1 MLSQQLATLFTTS
14 CSDLLELNILVE
26 TTSTEK
32 IQKLATAVKESQDEI
47 VRVRFEMQLQISEL
61 QLKLQPMTPP
71 EVREQ
76 CEATIEEGMT
86 MVEDV
91 VKGCKELFEQAMEL
105 WTSLQEDPAL
115 QKIGVDIKE
124 NQRQFNEILLTMRTL
139 PLVQD
144 N

>member
-1 MLSQQLATLFTTS
+1 
-14 CSDLLELNILVE
+14 
-26 TTSTEK
+26 
-32 IQKLATAVKESQDEI
+32 
-47 VRVRFEMQLQISEL
+47 
-61 QLKLQPMTPP
+61 MTPP

-124 NQRQFNEILLTMRTL
+124 NQR
-139 PLVQD
+139 
-144 N
+144 